1 MYFVHGADVD
11 AEVAKVWNWINGK
24 ITNWNVRIS
33 WLQIAI
39 QQNAFVRVQQLEW
52 PRKQLKVQRTCCLQL
67 SLILKMCV
75 SVLQLRYLPYFIS
88 YKYIWT
94 TDDCIQ

>member
-52 PRKQLKVQRTCCLQL
+52 
-67 SLILKMCV
+67 
-75 SVLQLRYLPYFIS
+75 
-88 YKYIWT
+88 
-94 TDDCIQ
+94 